1 MEKGGLVDSLTR
13 AGVTSET
20 VFGFADEM
28 RVGLR
33 GMVRRVWG
41 RRGVKVHQRV
51 QLVYEWMYLFLVV
64 DVRRGRL
71 LWSWIDSMKS
81 AAIAAAVDGLKHH
94 SDMEALVWDGA
105 RGHRGEMVRS
115 VGLATIIQ
123 PPYSPE
129 LNPAERVFQ
138 EVRRWVE
145 GRIYGSIDD
154 KMEAVDAYLGKLESD
169 PGRVI
174 GVNYFCR
181 CASIILAGCPPF
193 EDAVELH
200 RSDSWG
206 RRTPG

>member
-1 MEKGGLVDSLTR
+1 MEKGGFSCALAG
-13 AGVTSET
+13 AGVSSDTA
-20 VFGFADEM
+20 FGFADEM

-51 QLVYEWMYLFLVV
+51 QMVYKWTYLFLVV

-71 LWSWIDSMKS
+71 LWSWIDSMRS

-94 SDMEALVWDGA
+94 SDIEALVWDGA

-145 GRIYGSIDD
+145 GRTYGSIDE
-154 KMEAVDAYLGKLESD
+154 KMEAVDAYLGELESD
-169 PGRVI
+169 PGRVRSLTAWDWI
-174 GVNYFCR
+174 EHSTRILPAHFT
-181 CASIILAGCPPF
+181 ASAI
-193 EDAVELH
+193 
-200 RSDSWG
+200 
-206 RRTPG
+206 